1 MKNNFFKILLLLLLS
16 FVFYNS
22 ANSNELT
29 FESNTIEI
37 TNNGDVIEA
46 SNGVEVQG
54 INNIKITAK
63 NSIFNNLTS
72 ELLIKDDVIFY
83 DSLKDIQIKSNEIL
97 YNRKIEKIISNG
109 KTYIQ
114 LANDYK
120 IITDNIEYLK
130 NENTIQSKFKTILID
145 KFNNQISVKDLY
157 I

>member
-1 MKNNFFKILLLLLLS
+1 MKNNFFKILLLLLLN
-16 FVFYNS
+16 FVFCNS

-37 TNNGDVIEA
+37 TNNGDIIQA

-109 KTYIQ
+109 KTYI
-114 LANDYK
+114 K
-120 IITDNIEYLK
+120 
-130 NENTIQSKFKTILID
+130 
-145 KFNNQISVKDLY
+145 
-157 I
+157 

>member
-37 TNNGDVIEA
+37 TNNGDVIQA

-72 ELLIKDDVIFY
+72 KADKVTFKT
-83 DSLKDIQIKSNEIL
+83 LKDGKKIRIFKSNQE
-97 YNRKIEKIISNG
+97 
-109 KTYIQ
+109 
-114 LANDYK
+114 A
-120 IITDNIEYLK
+120 
-130 NENTIQSKFKTILID
+130 ID
-145 KFNNQISVKDLY
+145 V
-157 I
+157 

>member
-37 TNNGDVIEA
+37 TNNGDVIQA

-72 ELLIKDDVIFY
+72 ELLIRDDVIFY
-83 DSLKDIQIKSNEIL
+83 DSLKDIQIKVTKFYIT
-97 YNRKIEKIISNG
+97 EK
-109 KTYIQ
+109 
-114 LANDYK
+114 
-120 IITDNIEYLK
+120 LK
-130 NENTIQSKFKTILID
+130 KLFQMEKLI
-145 KFNNQISVKDLY
+145 FN
-157 I
+157 